1 MLKALKKYKAPYLF
15 ILPFFILFFVFQ
27 LVPTIWTFYIS
38 FTDWKGIGDPEFSGL
53 GNYKKMM
60 VDNMFWESLGNTV
73 VYWLTGLVFILFCA
87 LLIACLLNSRF
98 LKSNS
103 ARAFFKTATFLP
115 NICAAIAMG
124 LIFRMLF
131 ENKENLLSLYNA
143 MNHKNYTDA
152 DALQV
157 VTLEN
162 SIYMGMKNDLAFI
175 LDMNLYL
182 YEHQSTYNPNMPL
195 RDLFYISNEYQKL
208 VVQKSLY
215 SSVLQKIPA
224 PKFVVFYNGTKEI
237 EDVSEFRLSS
247 AYECQTDDPDLE
259 LRVTVL
265 NVNEGHNQELMEH
278 CQTLKEYAQYVAKV
292 RKYTSLGELSLEE
305 AVECAVEECIKE
317 GILAEFLIQN
327 RAEVISMSIF
337 EYNKDEEEKKLRK
350 AEFEAGREAGIEEG
364 RMAGLE
370 EGREEGRIEL
380 LKQLIQRKLSKGKSI
395 DKIAE
400 ELEE

>member
-1 MLKALKKYKAPYLF
+1 MNSICYTNTKHISYESKVTIHHLLSNFISEVYALDTNSYVKQEAAEKRVDDLLQKGGKVNMSKRKNAQKSRKYSVRNRMVKATKKYKD
-15 ILPFFILFFVFQ
+15 
-27 LVPTIWTFYIS
+27 T
-38 FTDWKGIGDPEFSGL
+38 
-53 GNYKKMM
+53 
-60 VDNMFWESLGNTV
+60 
-73 VYWLTGLVFILFCA
+73 
-87 LLIACLLNSRF
+87 
-98 LKSNS
+98 
-103 ARAFFKTATFLP
+103 
-115 NICAAIAMG
+115 
-124 LIFRMLF
+124 IFRMLF

-292 RKYTSLGELSLEE
+292 RKYTSLGEVSLED

-364 RMAGLE
+364 RIAGIEEGRMAGLE
-370 EGREEGRIEL
+370 EGRMEL
-380 LKQLIQRKLSKGKSI
+380 LKQQIQRKLSKGKSI
-395 DKIAE
+395 DEIAE
-400 ELEE
+400 ELEESVTVIQNLIGE

>member
-1 MLKALKKYKAPYLF
+1 MNSICYTNTKHISYESKVTIHHLLSNFISEVYALDTNSYVKQEAAEKRVDNLLQKGGKVNMSKRKNAQRSRKYSVRNRMVKATKKYKD
-15 ILPFFILFFVFQ
+15 
-27 LVPTIWTFYIS
+27 T
-38 FTDWKGIGDPEFSGL
+38 
-53 GNYKKMM
+53 
-60 VDNMFWESLGNTV
+60 
-73 VYWLTGLVFILFCA
+73 
-87 LLIACLLNSRF
+87 
-98 LKSNS
+98 
-103 ARAFFKTATFLP
+103 
-115 NICAAIAMG
+115 
-124 LIFRMLF
+124 IFRMLF

-364 RMAGLE
+364 RMAGIE
-370 EGREEGRIEL
+370 EGRMEL

-395 DKIAE
+395 DEIAE
-400 ELEE
+400 ELEESVTVIQNLIGECEIK

>member
-1 MLKALKKYKAPYLF
+1 MNSICYTNTKHISYESKVTIHHLFSNFISEVYALDTNSYVKQEAAEKRVDNLLQKGGKVNMSKRKNAQRSRKYSVRNRTVKATKKYKD
-15 ILPFFILFFVFQ
+15 
-27 LVPTIWTFYIS
+27 T
-38 FTDWKGIGDPEFSGL
+38 
-53 GNYKKMM
+53 
-60 VDNMFWESLGNTV
+60 
-73 VYWLTGLVFILFCA
+73 
-87 LLIACLLNSRF
+87 
-98 LKSNS
+98 
-103 ARAFFKTATFLP
+103 
-115 NICAAIAMG
+115 
-124 LIFRMLF
+124 IFRMLF

-292 RKYTSLGELSLEE
+292 RKYTSLGEVSLED

-350 AEFEAGREAGIEEG
+350 AEFEAGLEEGRKAGIEEG
-364 RMAGLE
+364 R
-370 EGREEGRIEL
+370 IKL
-380 LKQLIQRKLSKGKSI
+380 LKQQIQRKLSKGKSI
-395 DKIAE
+395 DEIAE
-400 ELEE
+400 ELEESVTVIQNLIVDGETKK

>member
-1 MLKALKKYKAPYLF
+1 MNSICYTNTKHISYESKVTIHHLLSNFISEVYALDTNSYVKQEAAEKRVDNLLQKGGKVNMSKRKNAQRSRKYSVRNRTVKATKKYKD
-15 ILPFFILFFVFQ
+15 
-27 LVPTIWTFYIS
+27 T
-38 FTDWKGIGDPEFSGL
+38 
-53 GNYKKMM
+53 
-60 VDNMFWESLGNTV
+60 
-73 VYWLTGLVFILFCA
+73 
-87 LLIACLLNSRF
+87 
-98 LKSNS
+98 
-103 ARAFFKTATFLP
+103 
-115 NICAAIAMG
+115 
-124 LIFRMLF
+124 IFRMLF

-364 RMAGLE
+364 RIAGIE

-395 DKIAE
+395 DEIAE
-400 ELEE
+400 ELEESVTVIQNLIGECEIK

>member
-1 MLKALKKYKAPYLF
+1 MNSICYTNTKHISYESKVTIHHLFSNFISEVYALDTNSYVKQEAAEKRVDNLLQKGGKVNMSKRKNAQRSRKYSVRNRTVKATKKYKD
-15 ILPFFILFFVFQ
+15 
-27 LVPTIWTFYIS
+27 T
-38 FTDWKGIGDPEFSGL
+38 
-53 GNYKKMM
+53 
-60 VDNMFWESLGNTV
+60 
-73 VYWLTGLVFILFCA
+73 
-87 LLIACLLNSRF
+87 
-98 LKSNS
+98 
-103 ARAFFKTATFLP
+103 
-115 NICAAIAMG
+115 
-124 LIFRMLF
+124 IFRMLF

-364 RMAGLE
+364 RMAGIEEGRMAGLE
-370 EGREEGRIEL
+370 EGRMEL

-395 DKIAE
+395 DEIAE
-400 ELEE
+400 ELEESVTVIQNLIVDGETKK

>member
-1 MLKALKKYKAPYLF
+1 MNSICYTNTKHISYESKVTIHHLFSNFISEVYALDTNSYVKQEAAEKRVDDLLQKGGKVNMSKRKNAQRSRKYSVRNRPVKATKKYKD
-15 ILPFFILFFVFQ
+15 
-27 LVPTIWTFYIS
+27 T
-38 FTDWKGIGDPEFSGL
+38 
-53 GNYKKMM
+53 
-60 VDNMFWESLGNTV
+60 
-73 VYWLTGLVFILFCA
+73 
-87 LLIACLLNSRF
+87 
-98 LKSNS
+98 
-103 ARAFFKTATFLP
+103 
-115 NICAAIAMG
+115 
-124 LIFRMLF
+124 IFRMLF

-224 PKFVVFYNGTKEI
+224 PKFVVFYNGMKEI
-237 EDVSEFRLSS
+237 EDISEFRLSS

-350 AEFEAGREAGIEEG
+350 AEFEAGREAGLEEG
-364 RMAGLE
+364 RMAGI
-370 EGREEGRIEL
+370 EEGRIEL
-380 LKQLIQRKLSKGKSI
+380 LKQQIQRKLSKGKSI
-395 DKIAE
+395 DEIAE
-400 ELEE
+400 ELEESVTIIENLIVDGEIKK

>member
-1 MLKALKKYKAPYLF
+1 MKGISIGILFKLFFINSICYTNTKHISYKFKVTVHHLFSNFISEVYALDTNSYVKQEAAGKVDDLLPKGGKVNMSKRKNTQRSRKYSVRNRSVKATKKYKD
-15 ILPFFILFFVFQ
+15 
-27 LVPTIWTFYIS
+27 T
-38 FTDWKGIGDPEFSGL
+38 
-53 GNYKKMM
+53 
-60 VDNMFWESLGNTV
+60 
-73 VYWLTGLVFILFCA
+73 
-87 LLIACLLNSRF
+87 
-98 LKSNS
+98 
-103 ARAFFKTATFLP
+103 
-115 NICAAIAMG
+115 
-124 LIFRMLF
+124 IFRMLF
-131 ENKENLLSLYNA
+131 ANKENLLSLYNA
-143 MNHKNYTDA
+143 MNQKNYTDA

-224 PKFVVFYNGTKEI
+224 PKFVVFYNGTKKI

-247 AYECQTDDPDLE
+247 AYECQTDDPNLE

-364 RMAGLE
+364 RM
-370 EGREEGRIEL
+370 EL

-395 DKIAE
+395 DEIAE
-400 ELEE
+400 ELEESVTVIQNLIGDGEIKK

>member
-1 MLKALKKYKAPYLF
+1 MFCVNSICYTNTKHISYESKVTIHHLFSNFISEVYALDTNSYVKQEAAEKRVDNLLQKGGKVNMSKRKNAQRSRKYSVRNRTVKATKKYKD
-15 ILPFFILFFVFQ
+15 
-27 LVPTIWTFYIS
+27 T
-38 FTDWKGIGDPEFSGL
+38 
-53 GNYKKMM
+53 
-60 VDNMFWESLGNTV
+60 
-73 VYWLTGLVFILFCA
+73 
-87 LLIACLLNSRF
+87 
-98 LKSNS
+98 
-103 ARAFFKTATFLP
+103 
-115 NICAAIAMG
+115 
-124 LIFRMLF
+124 IFRMLF

-224 PKFVVFYNGTKEI
+224 PKFVVFYNGMKEI
-237 EDVSEFRLSS
+237 EDISEFRLSS

-350 AEFEAGREAGIEEG
+350 AEFEAGLEEGRKAGIEEG
-364 RMAGLE
+364 RKAGI
-370 EGREEGRIEL
+370 EEGRIEL
-380 LKQLIQRKLSKGKSI
+380 LKQQIQRKLSKGKSI
-395 DKIAE
+395 DEIAE
-400 ELEE
+400 ELEESVIGIQNLISECKIK

>member
-1 MLKALKKYKAPYLF
+1 MNSMCYTNTKHISYESKVTIHHLFSNFISEVYALDTNSYVKQEAAEKRVDDLLQKGGKVNMSKRKNAQRSRKYSVRNRPVKATKKYKD
-15 ILPFFILFFVFQ
+15 
-27 LVPTIWTFYIS
+27 T
-38 FTDWKGIGDPEFSGL
+38 
-53 GNYKKMM
+53 
-60 VDNMFWESLGNTV
+60 
-73 VYWLTGLVFILFCA
+73 
-87 LLIACLLNSRF
+87 
-98 LKSNS
+98 
-103 ARAFFKTATFLP
+103 
-115 NICAAIAMG
+115 
-124 LIFRMLF
+124 IFRMLF

-224 PKFVVFYNGTKEI
+224 PKFVVFYNGMKEI
-237 EDVSEFRLSS
+237 EDISEFRLSS

-350 AEFEAGREAGIEEG
+350 AEFEAGREAGLEEG
-364 RMAGLE
+364 RMAGI
-370 EGREEGRIEL
+370 EEGRIEL
-380 LKQLIQRKLSKGKSI
+380 LKQQIQRKLSKGKSI
-395 DKIAE
+395 DEIAE
-400 ELEE
+400 ELEESVTIIENLIVDGEIKK

>member
-1 MLKALKKYKAPYLF
+1 MNSICYTNTKHISYESKVTIHHLFSNFISEVYALDTNSYVKQEAAEKRVDNLLQKGGKVNMSKRKNAQRSRKYSVRNRTVKATKKYKD
-15 ILPFFILFFVFQ
+15 
-27 LVPTIWTFYIS
+27 T
-38 FTDWKGIGDPEFSGL
+38 
-53 GNYKKMM
+53 
-60 VDNMFWESLGNTV
+60 
-73 VYWLTGLVFILFCA
+73 
-87 LLIACLLNSRF
+87 
-98 LKSNS
+98 
-103 ARAFFKTATFLP
+103 
-115 NICAAIAMG
+115 
-124 LIFRMLF
+124 IFRMLF

-237 EDVSEFRLSS
+237 EDISEFRLSS

-292 RKYTSLGELSLEE
+292 RKYTSLGELLLEE

-350 AEFEAGREAGIEEG
+350 AEFEAGLEEGRKAGIEEG
-364 RMAGLE
+364 R
-370 EGREEGRIEL
+370 IKL
-380 LKQLIQRKLSKGKSI
+380 LKQQIQRKLSKGKSI
-395 DKIAE
+395 DEIAE
-400 ELEE
+400 ELEESVTVIQNLIVDGETKK

>member
-1 MLKALKKYKAPYLF
+1 MNSICYTNTKHISYESKVTIHHLFSNFISEVYALDTNSYVKQEAAEKRVDDLLQKGGKVNMSKRKNAQRSRKYSVRNRPVKATKKYKD
-15 ILPFFILFFVFQ
+15 
-27 LVPTIWTFYIS
+27 T
-38 FTDWKGIGDPEFSGL
+38 
-53 GNYKKMM
+53 
-60 VDNMFWESLGNTV
+60 
-73 VYWLTGLVFILFCA
+73 
-87 LLIACLLNSRF
+87 
-98 LKSNS
+98 
-103 ARAFFKTATFLP
+103 
-115 NICAAIAMG
+115 
-124 LIFRMLF
+124 IFRMLF

-237 EDVSEFRLSS
+237 EDISEFRLSS

-370 EGREEGRIEL
+370 EGRMEL
-380 LKQLIQRKLSKGKSI
+380 LKQQIQRKLFKGKSI
-395 DKIAE
+395 DEIAE
-400 ELEE
+400 ELEESVTVIQNLIGECEIK